1 MKLSCYSFEVQSVPS
16 VVQILVL
23 NIDLLSY
30 CVRAKPYI
38 FFCKNKTV
46 ETLCCALSFDV
57 ADVSI

>member
-23 NIDLLSY
+23 NIDLLPY

-38 FFCKNKTV
+38 FSCKNKTV
-46 ETLCCALSFDV
+46 EMLCCALSFDV